1 VADNRPNGGAVPDHD
16 QTATDTAATRQ
27 QALASA
33 AALRTLTFSAALL
46 VVCGLL
52 LGFSDL
58 LEPLRGQPMLQWW
71 AIAPI
76 AVLAQLLVFAVEFR
90 RETYTFTFSEI
101 PLVLGL
107 FLADP
112 VSLIVGRL
120 AGELIFLVVKE
131 RQAPRKV
138 ILNLSAFLAETTVLL
153 AVARVLGVSADVNSP
168 RNWAIALVAVAAGDL
183 CGYAIVHRVLHWHGE
198 QVRFTAIV
206 GLGGVIIPANVSF
219 ALLIGILL
227 DSRPWASLLLISIGA
242 FLMMSYRSYSTL
254 RQRFDSLSLL
264 YDFTRLV
271 SGAKRPNAVLEAI
284 LGQAKDLMRAE
295 RAEIWLSDGTGVLA
309 LSVDDSG
316 QTSRE
321 LPQAAGDL
329 ASAWFEKRPGTTIV
343 DVGVDQPDDEVLSL
357 ATMLN
362 ARDAIV
368 SPVTESG
375 VTVGLVAVIDRLGE
389 VKRFAEPDRMM
400 FATLANHASVAL
412 ENGRLIDRLHQE
424 AKTREHEALHDALTG
439 LPNRTLFAERL
450 SQALN
455 TGRVPSLAVGLLDL
469 DGFKEIND
477 TLGHQTG
484 DIVLVEVARRLR
496 ATVPDD
502 VLVARLGGDEFALMF
517 QDVTSRTAVE
527 AAARSLCEA
536 ISAPLS
542 LDHMSVNV
550 SGSIGLTLA
559 LVGADPA
566 TLLQR
571 ADVAMYS
578 AKAGHGAGVA
588 FYDALRDENSPRR
601 LRLATDLRS
610 AVGTSDMRLAMQP
623 KVTMATGEITGMEAL
638 SRWYHPELG
647 EVPPDEF
654 IPIAERTGCIRELT
668 HAVLRQSAIEA
679 LVWHAQG
686 LDWTISVNIAVR
698 NLLDDSFVDTVAE
711 VLRSTGCRPSLL
723 MLEIT
728 ETGAMFDAAKA
739 VATLD
744 RLADLGV
751 QISVDDFGTGYSSLS
766 YLQRLPAS
774 EVKIDKAFV
783 QELHTDERANAI
795 VRTILD
801 LARNLGLHV
810 VAEGVETEDM
820 WNRLR
825 ELGCE
830 LAQGFYVARPMP
842 ADDVLAWA
850 ARWNSSAHRRLLPA

>member
-1 VADNRPNGGAVPDHD
+1 MPDHD
-16 QTATDTAATRQ
+16 DTATDTAATRQ
-27 QALASA
+27 QALAST
-33 AALRTLTFSAALL
+33 AALRTLIFSTALI
-46 VVCGLL
+46 VACASV
-52 LGFSDL
+52 LGFSNL
-58 LEPLRGQPMLQWW
+58 LAPFGGRALLQWW

-120 AGELIFLVVKE
+120 VGELIFLVVKE

-138 ILNLSAFLAETTVLL
+138 ILNLSAFLSETTALL
-153 AVARVLGVSADVNSP
+153 VVATLLGVTADINSP
-168 RNWAIALVAVAAGDL
+168 RNWAIALAAVAAGDL
-183 CGYAIVHRVLHWHGE
+183 CGYAIVHRVLQWHGE
-198 QVRFTAIV
+198 RVKFTAIV

-227 DSRPWASLLLISIGA
+227 DNRPWASLLLISIGT
-242 FLMMSYRSYSTL
+242 FLMMSYRSYSAL

-271 SGAKRPNAVLEAI
+271 SGAQRPNAVLEAM
-284 LGQAKDLMRAE
+284 LSQAKDLMRSE
-295 RAEIWLSDGTGVLA
+295 RAEIWLNDGIGVLS
-309 LSVDDSG
+309 LSVDDG
-316 QTSRE
+316 GRASRE
-321 LPQAAGDL
+321 LPENASEVV
-329 ASAWFEKRPGTTIV
+329 SAWFERNPGTTIV
-343 DVGVDQPDDEVLSL
+343 DVDNDNAETTAL
-357 ATMLN
+357 ARMLN
-362 ARDAIV
+362 AHDAIV
-368 SPVTESG
+368 SPITETG
-375 VTVGLVAVIDRLGE
+375 ITVGLVAVVDRLGE
-389 VKRFAEPDRMM
+389 VKRFGEPDRMM

-439 LPNRTLFAERL
+439 LPNRTLFSTRL
-450 SQALN
+450 SEALAA
-455 TGRVPSLAVGLLDL
+455 GPVPSLAVGLLDL

-484 DIVLVEVARRLR
+484 DIVLIEVARRLR
-496 ATVPDD
+496 ATVPDE
-502 VLVARLGGDEFALMF
+502 VVVARLGGDEFALLF
-517 QDVTSRTAVE
+517 PDVINRASVE
-527 AAARSLCEA
+527 AAARTLCEA

-559 LVGADPA
+559 AIGADPA
-566 TLLQR
+566 MLLQR

-610 AVGTSDMRLAMQP
+610 AVGSSDMRLAMQP

-686 LDWTISVNIAVR
+686 FEWTISVNIAVR

-711 VLRSTGCRPSLL
+711 VLRSTGCRPRLL

-744 RLADLGV
+744 RLAELGV

-783 QELHTDERANAI
+783 QELDTDERANAI

-820 WNRLR
+820 WRRLND
-825 ELGCE
+825 LGCE
-830 LAQGFYVARPMP
+830 LAQGFYIARPMP
-842 ADDVLAWA
+842 AEDVLAWA
-850 ARWNSSAHRRLLPA
+850 TRWNASTHRRLLPA

>member
-1 VADNRPNGGAVPDHD
+1 
-16 QTATDTAATRQ
+16 
-27 QALASA
+27 
-33 AALRTLTFSAALL
+33 
-46 VVCGLL
+46 
-52 LGFSDL
+52 
-58 LEPLRGQPMLQWW
+58 
-71 AIAPI
+71 
-76 AVLAQLLVFAVEFR
+76 
-90 RETYTFTFSEI
+90 
-101 PLVLGL
+101 
-107 FLADP
+107 
-112 VSLIVGRL
+112 
-120 AGELIFLVVKE
+120 
-131 RQAPRKV
+131 
-138 ILNLSAFLAETTVLL
+138 
-153 AVARVLGVSADVNSP
+153 
-168 RNWAIALVAVAAGDL
+168 
-183 CGYAIVHRVLHWHGE
+183 
-198 QVRFTAIV
+198 
-206 GLGGVIIPANVSF
+206 
-219 ALLIGILL
+219 
-227 DSRPWASLLLISIGA
+227 
-242 FLMMSYRSYSTL
+242 
-254 RQRFDSLSLL
+254 
-264 YDFTRLV
+264 
-271 SGAKRPNAVLEAI
+271 
-284 LGQAKDLMRAE
+284 
-295 RAEIWLSDGTGVLA
+295 
-309 LSVDDSG
+309 
-316 QTSRE
+316 
-321 LPQAAGDL
+321 
-329 ASAWFEKRPGTTIV
+329 
-343 DVGVDQPDDEVLSL
+343 
-357 ATMLN
+357 
-362 ARDAIV
+362 
-368 SPVTESG
+368 
-375 VTVGLVAVIDRLGE
+375 
-389 VKRFAEPDRMM
+389 
-400 FATLANHASVAL
+400 
-412 ENGRLIDRLHQE
+412 
-424 AKTREHEALHDALTG
+424 
-439 LPNRTLFAERL
+439 
-450 SQALN
+450 
-455 TGRVPSLAVGLLDL
+455 
-469 DGFKEIND
+469 
-477 TLGHQTG
+477 
-484 DIVLVEVARRLR
+484 
-496 ATVPDD
+496 